1 MNTHSEA
8 IHATRD
14 LDSTMFQG
22 QTKNHREFMER
33 YGSEQVS
40 PAMLKDLL
48 YCGEILRDCHS
59 PLFRHDSKCPVCMHR
74 TAEELIRFLEDKGIS
89 LDLNTIRRN
98 QINGR
103 RVLFSMAKEFP
114 DAEAAAQALDRL
126 RSIHEEALL

>member
-1 MNTHSEA
+1 
-8 IHATRD
+8 
-14 LDSTMFQG
+14 
-22 QTKNHREFMER
+22 
-33 YGSEQVS
+33 
-40 PAMLKDLL
+40 
-48 YCGEILRDCHS
+48 
-59 PLFRHDSKCPVCMHR
+59 MHR